1 MIQTFSP
8 PPWIIL
14 LMYIFNPGDRVV
26 DQMTWFKSRNCLLWL
41 FGSAGVKFVRLL
53 GIRVL
58 TYEWTL
64 FRSRCKFPEVYYEVY
79 PRKHVS
85 LGWRL
90 LGCGCVFKLGY
101 HWMVNLTIRLY
112 FDWAQVLTTNKCRIG
127 NFNLGYHVWS
137 YFDWRRAGRSNLCCR
152 IGAIMVSL
160 ILGWVRDWVSVLV
173 LAVDFALVLCRFG
186 ESR

>member
-1 MIQTFSP
+1 
-8 PPWIIL
+8 
-14 LMYIFNPGDRVV
+14 MYIFNPGDRVV

-101 HWMVNLTIRLY
+101 HWMVNLIIRLY
-112 FDWAQVLTTNKCRIG
+112 FDWAQVLKQLTSAESATSISGTMFDRTLIEGGRAAAISVVGLELSWSPWFWAEFAIG
-127 NFNLGYHVWS
+127 L
-137 YFDWRRAGRSNLCCR
+137 
-152 IGAIMVSL
+152 
-160 ILGWVRDWVSVLV
+160 
-173 LAVDFALVLCRFG
+173 RF
-186 ESR
+186 